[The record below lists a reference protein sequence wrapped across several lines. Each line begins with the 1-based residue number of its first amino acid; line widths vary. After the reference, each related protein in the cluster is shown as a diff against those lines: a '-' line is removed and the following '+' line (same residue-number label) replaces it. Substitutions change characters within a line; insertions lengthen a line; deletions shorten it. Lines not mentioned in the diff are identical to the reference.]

1 LIEVYTG
8 SLGKINLTTYEDG
21 VPVEPD
27 TAPTV
32 VLVDAETGSSVA
44 TGTAVLVDPDY
55 EGEYEFTL
63 PISATSTDRVLKATW
78 SYTVST
84 KNMQEV
90 EYVYVTT
97 PYATV
102 DEIMS
107 ELGYSSQSQ
116 DPNYFSYDKIKSA
129 ERVARMMIN
138 DYLGFELGK
147 YTGTLVAYGD
157 GADVLILP
165 SKMISVNKLTENDRV
180 VIDNVL
186 NYNQFGYDVEIT
198 ETGYALRIIP
208 NTPGD
213 DISEQE
219 YYDIINLRSGQ
230 FRNGYRYEV
239 SGVVGWNYI
248 PVEIKQSVFLL
259 VNDLLCNDSTWRA
272 KYVKKIN
279 SGQMSVEL
287 SSLTFTGTG
296 NALADSILQKFK
308 SIQAVII

>member
-1 LIEVYTG
+1 MIEVYTG

-21 VPVEPD
+21 TPVEPD
-27 TAPTV
+27 SAPTV
-32 VLVDAETGSSVA
+32 VVIDAETGSSVA
-44 TGTAVLVDPDY
+44 TGTAVLIDADY

-78 SYTVST
+78 SYTISN

-90 EYVYVTT
+90 DYVYVTT
-97 PYATV
+97 PYATI
-102 DEIMS
+102 DEIIS
-107 ELGYSSQSQ
+107 ELGYSSQPQ
-116 DPNYFSYDKIKSA
+116 DANYFSYDKVKSA
-129 ERVARMMIN
+129 ERVARMMI
-138 DYLGFELGK
+138 DEYLGFSLGK
-147 YTGTLVAYGD
+147 STGTIVAYGD

-165 SKMISVNKLTENDRV
+165 SKMISFTKLTENDRV
-180 VIDNVL
+180 VIDTTE

-198 ETGYALRIIP
+198 ETGYALRIIAQ
-208 NTPGD
+208 TPGD

-239 SGVVGWNYI
+239 TGVVGWNYI
-248 PVEIKQSVFLL
+248 PVEIKQSMFLL
-259 VNDLLCNDSTWRA
+259 VNDLLCNDSTWRT

-287 SSLTFTGTG
+287 SSLTFNGTG
-296 NALADSILQKFK
+296 NAIVDAILQKFK
-308 SIQAVII
+308 SIQAVVI

>member
-1 LIEVYTG
+1 MIEVYTG

-27 TAPTV
+27 AAPTV
-32 VLVDAETGSSVA
+32 VIVDAETGSSVA
-44 TGTAVLVDPDY
+44 SGTAILIDAEY

-78 SYTVST
+78 SYSISN

-116 DPNYFSYDKIKSA
+116 DANYFSYDKIKSA

-147 YTGTLVAYGD
+147 YTGTIVAYGD

-165 SKMISVNKLTENDRV
+165 SKIISFTRVTENDRV
-180 VIDNVL
+180 VIDTSE
-186 NYNQFGYDVEIT
+186 NYNQFGYDVEVT
-198 ETGYALRIIP
+198 ETGYGLRIVP
-208 NTPGD
+208 QTPGD

-230 FRNGYRYEV
+230 FKNGYRYEIT
-239 SGVVGWNYI
+239 GVIGWNYI
-248 PVEIKQSVFLL
+248 PVEVKQSIFLL
-259 VNDLLCNDSTWRA
+259 VNDLLCSDSTWRT
-272 KYVKKIN
+272 KYVKKIT

-296 NALADSILQKFK
+296 NALADSMLQKFK
-308 SIQAVII
+308 SIQAVVI

>member
-1 LIEVYTG
+1 MIEIYTG

-27 TAPTV
+27 ADPTV
-32 VLVDAETGSSVA
+32 TIVDAETGSSVA
-44 TGTAVLVDPDY
+44 TGTSTLIDTNY

-63 PISATSTDRVLKATW
+63 PMSATATDRVLKATW
-78 SYTVST
+78 SYTISSN
-84 KNMQEV
+84 NMQEV

-97 PYATV
+97 PYATI
-102 DEIMS
+102 DEIMA

-116 DPNYFSYDKIKSA
+116 DANYFSYEKVKSA

-138 DYLGFELGK
+138 DYLGFSLGK
-147 YTGTLVAYGD
+147 YTGTIVAYGD
-157 GADVLILP
+157 GADVLIIP
-165 SKMISVNKLTENDRV
+165 SKMISFTALTENDRV
-180 VIDNVL
+180 VIDTSE

-208 NTPGD
+208 QTPGD

-230 FRNGYRYEV
+230 FRNGYRYEIT
-239 SGVVGWNYI
+239 GVVGWNYI
-248 PVEIKQSVFLL
+248 PVEIKQSMFLL
-259 VNDLLCNDSTWRA
+259 VNDLLCNDSTWRT

-296 NALADSILQKFK
+296 NALVDSILQKFK
-308 SIQAVII
+308 SIQAVVI

>member
-1 LIEVYTG
+1 MIEVYTG

-21 VPVEPD
+21 VPTEPD

-32 VLVDAETGSSVA
+32 TIVDAETGSSVA
-44 TGTAVLVDPDY
+44 IGTAILIDADY

-63 PISATSTDRVLKATW
+63 PMSATSTDRVLKATW
-78 SYTVST
+78 SYTISS

-116 DPNYFSYDKIKSA
+116 DSNYFSYEKIKSA
-129 ERVARMMIN
+129 ERVARMMIE
-138 DYLGFELGK
+138 DYLGFKLGK
-147 YTGTLVAYGD
+147 YQGTLVAYGD

-165 SKMISVNKLTENDRV
+165 SKMISFTKLTENDRV
-180 VIDNVL
+180 VIDIDQ
-186 NYNQFGYDVEIT
+186 NYNQFGYDVEIS

-213 DISEQE
+213 DISEKE
-219 YYDIINLRSGQ
+219 YYDMLNLRSGQ

-239 SGVVGWNYI
+239 TGVVGWNYI
-248 PVEIKQSVFLL
+248 PVEVKQAMFLL

-272 KYVKKIN
+272 KYVKKID
-279 SGQMSVEL
+279 SGQMSVEI
-287 SSLTFTGTG
+287 SSLSFVGTG
-296 NALADSILQKFK
+296 NALADSILQKFR
-308 SIQAVII
+308 SIQAVVI

>member
-1 LIEVYTG
+1 MIEVYTG
-8 SLGKINLTTYEDG
+8 LLGKINLTTYEDG
-21 VPVEPD
+21 VPTQPD

-32 VLVDAETGSSVA
+32 IVVDAETGSSVA
-44 TGTAVLVDPDY
+44 TGTAVLIDADY

-63 PISATSTDRVLKATW
+63 PMSATSTDRVLKATW
-78 SYTVST
+78 SYTISS

-97 PYATV
+97 PYATI

-116 DPNYFSYDKIKSA
+116 DANYFSYDKVKSA

-138 DYLGFELGK
+138 DYLGFSLGK
-147 YTGTLVAYGD
+147 YTGTIVAYGD
-157 GADVLILP
+157 GSDALILP
-165 SKMISVNKLTENDRV
+165 TKMISFTKLTENDKV
-180 VIDNVL
+180 VIDTTE

-208 NTPGD
+208 QTPGD

-219 YYDIINLRSGQ
+219 YYDILNLRSGQ

-239 SGVVGWNYI
+239 TGVVGWNYI
-248 PVEIKQSVFLL
+248 PVEVKQAMFLL

-308 SIQAVII
+308 SIQAVVI